1 MYNKKVNNKR
11 QFKIFL
17 LFIKIKLIFKIKF
30 KKLIINI
37 YLFIY
42 KLIII
47 S

>member
-37 YLFIY
+37 YLYIY
-42 KLIII
+42 I
-47 S
+47 

>member
-1 MYNKKVNNKR
+1 MYIKKVNNKR

-37 YLFIY
+37 YLYIY
-42 KLIII
+42 I
-47 S
+47 